1 VRFSVCAGE
10 GDILRD
16 GDAVYW
22 RDSRE
27 CAGSLNGTLNGGG
40 GEGEPKK
47 KKKKKQQS
55 ILLLFGA
62 RKPKEGTLSLK

>member
-1 VRFSVCAGE
+1 M
-10 GDILRD
+10 RD

-27 CAGSLNGTLNGGG
+27 CAGSLNSTLNGGG

-55 ILLLFGA
+55 ILSLFGA